1 MATKHKIVGFLFSL
15 IPMSMQGQQ
24 LITMSNKCYKQVQTG
39 NQQNDQGQYQEALVT
54 FKKVL
59 KDCSAKGAKEEGNIG
74 IAIASNGLKDYE
86 NALNSANTAIMVSKQ
101 TSVMAYYA
109 RSYAYR
115 KMGRTEDAKADI
127 IKITDLTKKNKNV
140 KARATMF
147 AQLAQLDSQ
156 LKMSEEADANLKKA
170 IELDP
175 ANPAFYIQKG
185 DMMVKNNDYA
195 DAFSAYDKVLELGK
209 NDLDIYQIRTEA
221 RLKQMQ
227 EKYMTSDI
235 KELSNKMT
243 RKEKATLCTDAK
255 KALGLGLRNLQLDLL
270 SGMICE

>member
-1 MATKHKIVGFLFSL
+1 MLTPLSL
-15 IPMSMQGQQ
+15 QAQQ

-39 NQQNDQGQYQEALVT
+39 NQQNDQGLYREALAT
-54 FKKVL
+54 FKKVV

-74 IAIASNGLKDYE
+74 MAIASNGLNEYE
-86 NALNSANTAIMVSKQ
+86 NALNFANNAIKVSKQ

-109 RSYAYR
+109 RSYAYG
-115 KMGRTEDAKADI
+115 KLGRREDAKADI
-127 IKITDLTKKNKNV
+127 VKITDLTKKNKNV

-147 AQLAQLDSQ
+147 AQLAHLDTQLNMPD
-156 LKMSEEADANLKKA
+156 EADANLKKA

-243 RKEKATLCTDAK
+243 KKEKATLCTDAK